1 MPKRRWESQ
10 LHYSAITAG
19 KGAVDLSRSL
29 DCIASNMSNMRAIDF
44 DCTHTY
50 SGTHIN
56 RGNSS
61 ASLYLHNVYAIREQK
76 KWAAEF
82 WTYTMSK

>member
-1 MPKRRWESQ
+1 MQ
-10 LHYSAITAG
+10 
-19 KGAVDLSRSL
+19 V
-29 DCIASNMSNMRAIDF
+29 NMRAIDF